1 MNVDEQGMY
10 GFPPRKM
17 PRKPPEKLR
26 FLCAQIEFPQ
36 KVFENFARMPCQF
49 LTRPTLLHDRVH
61 GEKNKE
67 SDNCDK
73 EQENRELRLVESPGQ

>member
-10 GFPPRKM
+10 GFSPRKM

-26 FLCAQIEFPQ
+26 FLRAQIELPQ
-36 KVFENFARMPCQF
+36 QVFENFARMPCQF
-49 LTRPTLLHDRVH
+49 LTCSTLLHHCVH

-67 SDNCDK
+67 NDNDEK
-73 EQENRELRLVESPGQ
+73 EQENRELRLVESFCQ